1 MTTLYILI
9 HVYTYNSIGL
19 RVIGLL
25 LSICMSIR
33 VAVNKP
39 LLCMYL
45 AHFFTRFFVQLL
57 SSHFTYFARYYE
69 SGQRCFG
76 LASEEEKVWSA
87 LVVYR
92 LLDTLSNKLPHEKL
106 ERSCVACLQA
116 VSCAIVPDTLLPSQ
130 CQLSTMCR
138 SSAVG
143 YDPRP
148 ACIARVTML
157 RSEVKQFVND
167 FANFLHDCWVFE
179 QVFT

>member
-1 MTTLYILI
+1 
-9 HVYTYNSIGL
+9 
-19 RVIGLL
+19 
-25 LSICMSIR
+25 
-33 VAVNKP
+33 
-39 LLCMYL
+39 MYL

-148 ACIARVTML
+148 ACIAQVTML

>member
-1 MTTLYILI
+1 
-9 HVYTYNSIGL
+9 
-19 RVIGLL
+19 
-25 LSICMSIR
+25 MSTAL
-33 VAVNKP
+33 VV
-39 LLCMYL
+39 MYVS
-45 AHFFTRFFVQLL
+45 FTQLL
-57 SSHFTYFARYYE
+57 SSHFTHFARYYE

-92 LLDTLSNKLPHEKL
+92 LLETLASKLPHEKL

-130 CQLSTMCR
+130 CQLNTMYQ

-148 ACIARVTML
+148 AGISRVTIL
-157 RSEVKQFVND
+157 RSEVKQFVLN

-179 QVFT
+179 LVSGSHSVCNSVDMYVTNYHVRYMLYYSFSGESQDCMY